1 MKSTHSAW
9 IGVVTA
15 IFVPVWVAITA
26 VPASAQRS
34 DRGGEVVGTAS
45 PAPASAPAS
54 APAPASSSSAPSSA
68 SPASSDPGSV
78 RSGGGSAPSSSTGR
92 RPRDGEVVGTAVPRG
107 SVPIDTG
114 GSVVFVPAYG
124 FYPWG
129 WGGLGFGGYY
139 GGFYDPWYAGGYPT
153 TYYPVAQNR
162 DEGAL
167 RLKVKPRE
175 ASVYTDGYFVGK
187 VDDFDGVLQ
196 KLHLSAGPHRIEIRD
211 PKYETLMFDV
221 RIETDET
228 VTYRGEMKKIQ

>member
-1 MKSTHSAW
+1 
-9 IGVVTA
+9 
-15 IFVPVWVAITA
+15 
-26 VPASAQRS
+26 PAA
-34 DRGGEVVGTAS
+34 
-45 PAPASAPAS
+45 APAS
-54 APAPASSSSAPSSA
+54 APAPAPSSSAPSSA
-68 SPASSDPGSV
+68 GPTSSDGASA
-78 RSGGGSAPSSSTGR
+78 RSGGGSSASGANSR
-92 RPRDGEVVGTAVPRG
+92 RARDGEVVGTAVPRG

-114 GSVVFVPAYG
+114 GGSVIFVPGGYG

-139 GGFYDPWYAGGYPT
+139 GGFYDPWYGGYPA

-211 PKYETLMFDV
+211 PKYETLSFDV
-221 RIETDET
+221 RIETDQT
-228 VTYRGEMKKIQ
+228 LTYRGEMKKIQ